1 MYRCANSADARSQRA
16 GNAAAAAQLL
26 QAHGLAQHVAEVW
39 GLRRRP
45 GGPLRL
51 PRTAARAN
59 PLLAVLVSRFQEGA
73 RLLHA
78 LGELSLSPM
87 RDWMSGSVLGSVPL
101 DLCSSLCMTLPQSMP
116 QVQAR
121 PQGGAD
127 DRAAGS
133 PGCRGHNARLLLGGP
148 PLQPV
153 LTKTTLQPQAPERAA
168 SWTRAPRGRRLASLL
183 RKP

>member
-1 MYRCANSADARSQRA
+1 MRSQRA

-51 PRTAARAN
+51 PRMAARAN

-73 RLLHA
+73 QLLHA
-78 LGELSLSPM
+78 LGELSPVSHAGLGV
-87 RDWMSGSVLGSVPL
+87 SGSVLGSVPL
-101 DLCSSLCMTLPQSMP
+101 DLCSSLCMTLPQSATGP
-116 QVQAR
+116 GHKAR

>member
-51 PRTAARAN
+51 PRMAARAN

-101 DLCSSLCMTLPQSMP
+101 DLCSSLCMTLPQSTP
-116 QVQAR
+116 QVQATR
-121 PQGGAD
+121 PGHK
-127 DRAAGS
+127 AALTT
-133 PGCRGHNARLLLGGP
+133 ALLAALAAEA
-148 PLQPV
+148 
-153 LTKTTLQPQAPERAA
+153 TTLACCWA
-168 SWTRAPRGRRLASLL
+168 APRCSQC
-183 RKP
+183 